1 VKNSSAGCY
10 PFELSTAFKLPEM
23 DHEWSNG
30 KELANKIWFQVLTT
44 YEFVHQLKPYQKK
57 REVEAGERMNNLM
70 KRIFL
75 PEQVVQHATLLRTGW
90 VSIIQ

>member
-1 VKNSSAGCY
+1 MSGQ
-10 PFELSTAFKLPEM
+10 
-23 DHEWSNG
+23 NG

>member
-1 VKNSSAGCY
+1 MSGQ
-10 PFELSTAFKLPEM
+10 
-23 DHEWSNG
+23 NG
-30 KELANKIWFQVLTT
+30 KELANKIRFQVLTT

>member
-1 VKNSSAGCY
+1 MSGQ
-10 PFELSTAFKLPEM
+10 
-23 DHEWSNG
+23 NG
-30 KELANKIWFQVLTT
+30 KELANKIRFQVLTT

-75 PEQVVQHATLLRTGW
+75 PEQVKWCNMQLCYELVGYQ
-90 VSIIQ
+90 